1 MDDELEFLMG
11 DPPSNKDQDQIS
23 SLSTSEMIPTATL
36 EIERLPKP
44 EIPPN
49 SIPTHPPTTVEI
61 LIDPSSIQLHKDQE
75 FSLSAQ
81 FAETKPLHPATL
93 ENELFPPSNLKCDPA
108 KWKRTTS
115 SDSSSTRIITLH
127 PALDETAKRKKKRK
141 KRSPRTPRFTGENGV
156 VKRSE
161 HLTKERI
168 RRTDLKMAL
177 QSLRSLLPELE
188 GLDKGRGVTKQ
199 MTLDNAIICCQTLT
213 AQEKQHL
220 ADIISLESQQRLLRE
235 RMDALLQRDC

>member
-11 DPPSNKDQDQIS
+11 DRDPPSNKDQDQNS
-23 SLSTSEMIPTATL
+23 SLPTTEVVQPHPATL
-36 EIERLPKP
+36 KIELLPQP
-44 EIPPN
+44 EIPSKFLPA
-49 SIPTHPPTTVEI
+49 HPPTTVEI
-61 LIDPSSIQLHKDQE
+61 LIDPS
-75 FSLSAQ
+75 AQ
-81 FAETKPLHPATL
+81 FATADPAETKPLHPATL

-127 PALDETAKRKKKRK
+127 PALDETLKRKKKRT
-141 KRSPRTPRFTGENGV
+141 KRSPRASRFTGENGV

-188 GLDKGRGVTKQ
+188 GKDKGRGVTKQ

-220 ADIISLESQQRLLRE
+220 TDIVNLENQQRLLRE
-235 RMDALLQRDC
+235 RMDALLQREC